1 MKKLV
6 SLIMVV
12 IMLSALCATAMASV
26 VFSTVDGR
34 WYSKQNGYIVFSC
47 GSVGDG
53 VGRTILFWMDEQ
65 GITQSGYVF
74 ETVGKE
80 GENLPMLVVFST
92 EKSITVYQMTVEDN
106 ILTLQQIG
114 GSAPNGIV
122 TESEK
127 YTFERQ

>member
-6 SLIMVV
+6 SLVMVV
-12 IMLSALCATAMASV
+12 IMLSALCATAMASL
-26 VFSTVDGR
+26 STVNGR
-34 WYSKQNGYIVFSC
+34 WYSKQNGYIVFSS
-47 GSVGDG
+47 GYIADG

-74 ETVGKE
+74 ETVGEE
-80 GENLPMLVVFST
+80 GENLPMIVVFST
-92 EKSITVYQMTVEDN
+92 ENSITVYQMTVEEN